1 MVNKILLAFL
11 ILLSTTVANAQF
23 KSVQYDYEKNWFGE
37 NQDLPAETPWM
48 LSGILPPD
56 ISMVAVE
63 IYGSDN
69 RSKPPLHTA
78 VWSKSVDGDQPSF
91 FVPVNYSL
99 RSNSAY
105 TIEIKYFRDVTQ
117 IEKDNLKQDVYNAV
131 RSYLELNIVA
141 SNNNVELKKNPKTM
155 MKDLDKLMNDGLV
168 LFRSNLNVDFPGFSG
183 LVEDQLE
190 NMDELKLKS
199 GKFNILKKDD
209 DESNN
214 NVKIKYFKE
223 QLENLQKVV
232 KREIDQYLSYNLSVV
247 EISRVVDN
255 YKTEKTRTVIPIN
268 VGYGAV
274 HNAGGFDEK
283 IDYDSSPFA
292 GISFPLA
299 NPNFAGKFWSNSSIS
314 AGVFFNNFQFESERE
329 YTGPLVE
336 RPFYLAYGYKTA
348 YFLRFN
354 VGATLLED
362 VNGGGTLFVRP
373 FVGVSIEINM
383 WLGLSR

>member
-1 MVNKILLAFL
+1 MVNKLLLAFIV
-11 ILLSTTVANAQF
+11 ILTSTVANAQF

-37 NQDLPAETPWM
+37 NQNLPAESPWM

-63 IYGSDN
+63 IYGNDD
-69 RSKPPLHTA
+69 RSKAPLHTA
-78 VWSKSVDGDQPSF
+78 VWTKSLEGDQVNF
-91 FVPVNYSL
+91 FVPVNYNL
-99 RSNSAY
+99 RSNSTY
-105 TIEIKYFRDVTQ
+105 TVELKYFRDITP

-141 SNNNVELKKNPKTM
+141 TNNAVNLKKNPKAM
-155 MKDLDKLMNDGLV
+155 VKDLDKLMNNGLV
-168 LFRSNLNVDFPGFSG
+168 LFRNNLNIEFPGFSQ

-190 NMDELKLKS
+190 NMDDLKLKS
-199 GKFNILKKDD
+199 GKFNIMKKNE
-209 DESNN
+209 DESEKNI
-214 NVKIKYFKE
+214 KIKFFNE

-232 KREIDQYLSYNLSVV
+232 KREIDQYLSHNLSVV
-247 EISRVVDN
+247 EISRVVNN

-268 VGYGAV
+268 IGYGAV
-274 HNAGGFDEK
+274 HNAGGFEDK

-314 AGVFFNNFQFESERE
+314 AGVFFNNFKFDNERE

-354 VGATLLED
+354 LGATLLED
-362 VNGGGTLFVRP
+362 VNGGGTLYVRP

-383 WLGLSR
+383 WLGLER

>member
-1 MVNKILLAFL
+1 MVNRILLAF
-11 ILLSTTVANAQF
+11 IVIFTSTVANAQF

-37 NQDLPAETPWM
+37 NQNLPAETPWM
-48 LSGILPPD
+48 LSGVLPPD

-63 IYGSDN
+63 IYGSDD
-69 RSKPPLHTA
+69 RSKDPLHTA
-78 VWSKSVDGDQPSF
+78 VWTQSLDNDQVNF
-91 FVPVNYSL
+91 YVPVNYNL
-99 RSNSAY
+99 RSNSTY
-105 TIEIKYFRDVTQ
+105 TVEIKYFRNLTAV
-117 IEKDNLKQDVYNAV
+117 EKDNLKQDVYNAMK
-131 RSYLELNIVA
+131 SYIELNIVA
-141 SNNNVELKKNPKTM
+141 TNNNVDLQKNPKM
-155 MKDLDKLMNDGLV
+155 MIKDLNKLMNNGLI
-168 LFRSNLNVDFPGFSG
+168 LFRNNLNVDFPGFSQ

-190 NMDELKLKS
+190 NMDDLKLKS
-199 GKFNILKKDD
+199 SKYNILKKDD
-209 DESNN
+209 DESKNN
-214 NVKIKYFKE
+214 IKIKYFNE
-223 QLENLQKVV
+223 QLENLQKVI
-232 KREIDQYLSYNLSVV
+232 KREIDQYLSYDLSVV

-255 YKTEKTRTVIPIN
+255 YKTEKTRTIIPIN

-274 HNAGGFDEK
+274 HNAGGFNDN

-314 AGVFFNNFQFESERE
+314 VGVFFDNFKFDDNKE

-354 VGATLLED
+354 AGATLLED
-362 VNGGGTLFVRP
+362 VNGGGTLYVRP